1 MDETCIAA
9 VILASGLAS
18 KCFQK
23 PVVLII
29 ATDAFIAIHVAL
41 NTLDVAWNQQATK

>member
-29 ATDAFIAIHVAL
+29 ATDAFIAIHVSP
-41 NTLDVAWNQQATK
+41 LDVAWNPQATK